1 MVFRE
6 MQMSQLIFYRLLALA
21 LAGILDRIF
30 GDPRVAWH
38 PICLIGNLISWTEK
52 WTRPLFPKTKV
63 GERAAGSYLVI
74 FVLLI
79 ATAVPFA
86 ITLGLYRLHPVTGV
100 LAESALLYFTFAAR
114 SLERESMAVFH
125 ALESSGVD
133 AGRKAV
139 SMIVGRDTEKLTEAG
154 VIKAAVET
162 VAENTSDGVI
172 APLFY
177 ALLGGAPLAYF
188 YKAVNTMDSMVGYK
202 NDRYRYYGT
211 SAARLDDLVNLIPAR
226 LSAFLMILAYKFVI
240 LFQRKPARSNGDGE
254 QSVQDKSGS
263 WQRVPKRS
271 LRDVWQIYRR
281 DCHAHASPNSAQTES
296 VMAGAMG
303 VQLAGDASYF
313 GVVHHKP
320 TIGDDLRPVERE
332 DIARAVM
339 LMKATAILGWLL
351 ALIILGLLT

>member
-1 MVFRE
+1 MN
-6 MQMSQLIFYRLLALA
+6 IAYYRLLALA

-52 WTRPLFPKTKV
+52 WTRPLFPRSKG
-63 GERAAGSYLVI
+63 GERAAGIYLVI
-74 FVLLI
+74 LVLLI
-79 ATAVPFA
+79 ATATPFA
-86 ITLGLYRLHPVTGV
+86 ITLGLYRLHPVAGV

-114 SLERESMAVFH
+114 SLERESMAVSR
-125 ALESSGVD
+125 ALESGGPD

-139 SMIVGRDTEKLTEAG
+139 SMIVGRDTEQLSETG

-172 APLFY
+172 APIFY
-177 ALLGGAPLAYF
+177 ALIGGAPLAYF

-211 SAARLDDLVNLIPAR
+211 AAARLDDLVNLIPAR
-226 LSAFLMILAYKFVI
+226 LSAHLMILAYEFVTI
-240 LFQRKPARSNGDGE
+240 FHKSPVQSKGDGE
-254 QSVQDKSGS
+254 KSVRNKSGLWQSVQ
-263 WQRVPKRS
+263 KRF
-271 LRDVWQIYRR
+271 LHDVWRIYRR
-281 DCHAHASPNSAQTES
+281 DRRAHASPNSAQTES
-296 VMAGAMG
+296 VMAGALG

-320 TIGDDLRPVERE
+320 TIGDDLRPVERA

-339 LMKATAILGWLL
+339 LMKATAMLGWVL
-351 ALIILGLLT
+351 ALIILAIAAMK

>member
-1 MVFRE
+1 MN
-6 MQMSQLIFYRLLALA
+6 IAYYRPLAIA
-21 LAGILDRIF
+21 LAGILDQIF

-52 WTRPLFPKTKV
+52 WTRSLFPRSKG
-63 GERAAGSYLVI
+63 GERAAGIYLVI

-79 ATAVPFA
+79 AMAAPFA

-100 LAESALLYFTFAAR
+100 LTESVLLYFTFAAR

-125 ALESSGVD
+125 ALESGGPD

-172 APLFY
+172 APIFY
-177 ALLGGAPLAYF
+177 ALIGGAPCAYF

-211 SAARLDDLVNLIPAR
+211 AAARLDDLVNLIPAR
-226 LSAFLMILAYKFVI
+226 LSAILMMAAHVVVKKS
-240 LFQRKPARSNGDGE
+240 RKWQD
-254 QSVQDKSGS
+254 VQT
-263 WQRVPKRS
+263 R
-271 LRDVWQIYRR
+271 LLTDVWRIYRR

-296 VMAGAMG
+296 VMAGALG

-320 TIGDDLRPVERE
+320 TIGDDLRPVERA

-339 LMKATAILGWLL
+339 LMKATAMLGWVL
-351 ALIILGLLT
+351 ALIILVTFAII